1 MASNVYSDTSRTG
14 EPSLD
19 EMLADPIIKLI
30 MHRDG
35 VNDDDMRGQI
45 DRIRNAFGAHAT
57 VQ

>member
-1 MASNVYSDTSRTG
+1 MASNPYSDTSRTG

-30 MHRDG
+30 MKRDG
-35 VNDDDMRGQI
+35 VNDQDMRGHI
-45 DRIRNAFGAHAT
+45 DRIRDAMAMHLT

>member
-1 MASNVYSDTSRTG
+1 MASNVYSDISRTG

-35 VNDDDMRGQI
+35 VNDDDMRSQI
-45 DRIRNAFGAHAT
+45 DRIRHAFGANVT

>member
-1 MASNVYSDTSRTG
+1 MASNVYCDTSRAG

-30 MHRDG
+30 MQRDG

-45 DRIRNAFGAHAT
+45 DRIRSRYAFHPT